1 MPDSAVLTFTD
12 PDDYAAAI
20 RATRAEMTV
29 TGRGQFAAKITR
41 IDLHRLWMQRFSD
54 NLPRVGHSA
63 AVMGRAIISFR
74 THPGPSLLWGGAEMG
89 PTNITRHSEGQSF
102 VSAFIW
108 VRLLGRHVAADGG
121 YGFGRDGDCWMRPA
135 ATARCAHRHTPTLR
149 DDKAPAPARG
159 GQLAEDAPEIIAN
172 PEAARGLE
180 QALIQ
185 AMMDCPRGSGG
196 TRGQVSAAA
205 PRDRPAPVS
214 QGRRSKPRSHSVFG
228 GTLRGRGS
236 VGPYAPRLLPGVFG
250 HEPDAISVASADAFG
265 SPSAASGR
273 SGSGERD
280 RDRDELWLLGIR
292 ALFCGLSVVVRGVA
306 LGIAAAATRRS
317 PTAKKCRFSV
327 ATSGICIAR
336 D

>member
-1 MPDSAVLTFTD
+1 
-12 PDDYAAAI
+12 
-20 RATRAEMTV
+20 
-29 TGRGQFAAKITR
+29 
-41 IDLHRLWMQRFSD
+41 LHRLWMQRFSD

-89 PTNITRHSEGQSF
+89 PTNITRHSEGQSSF
-102 VSAFIW
+102 QRSSGSACWGAMSLPMEDMASVGTAIAGCDLPPPRD
-108 VRLLGRHVAADGG
+108 VLTVTPPPSAMTKLQRLHAA
-121 YGFGRDGDCWMRPA
+121 A
-135 ATARCAHRHTPTLR
+135 
-149 DDKAPAPARG
+149 

-273 SGSGERD
+273 SGSGDRD